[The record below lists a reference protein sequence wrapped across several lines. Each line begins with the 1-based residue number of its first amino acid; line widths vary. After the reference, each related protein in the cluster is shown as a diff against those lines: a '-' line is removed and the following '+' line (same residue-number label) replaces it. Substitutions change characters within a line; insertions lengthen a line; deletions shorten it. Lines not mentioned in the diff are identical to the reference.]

1 MNQWIKARAVRG
13 FIGSALLGS
22 LLSIGATMGVM
33 AAPTCTNT
41 GALDRD
47 GTPLTARIVNP
58 AASVHGR
65 VDATGCSVGVYFGH
79 GNGRVDG
86 ADISGATYYGVLV
99 DGNVN
104 DVRVEVRG
112 SSVHDIGDTPMTA
125 SRHGEGIAYRSF
137 DGGSARGTV
146 QGNRVWH
153 FQEAGIN
160 ETGPGSTVT
169 VDDNRVTGRGA
180 QGVISQNG
188 IQVIFGAHGTV
199 RGNEISDLRFTGPNV
214 GIGVIVVGGP
224 SYAKPYTRDTLVE
237 RNEITGADAGVLVFE
252 LDLDY
257 LPPAQPTNVVIRNN
271 VIVNRELTNH
281 EGWDGASVGY
291 QVGILLDG
299 YRDQA
304 IGNTIVGRGYNQA
317 YCGAAAVCL
326 PIDTDAELDPIL
338 RGNHIR

>member
-1 MNQWIKARAVRG
+1 MNQGTRTRAVRG

-22 LLSIGATMGVM
+22 VLSVGVSTGAM
-33 AAPTCTNT
+33 AAPSCIST

-58 AASVHGR
+58 AATVRGR
-65 VDATGCSVGVYFGH
+65 VDATGCSVGVYFGQ
-79 GNGRVDG
+79 GTGRVEG
-86 ADISGATYYGVLV
+86 ADIFGARYYGVLV

-104 DVRVEVRG
+104 NVAVDVRG
-112 SSVHDIGDTPMTA
+112 SRVHDVGDTPITA
-125 SRHGEGIAYRSF
+125 SRHGQGIAYRSF
-137 DGGSARGTV
+137 DGGTARGTV
-146 QGNRVWH
+146 HGNTVWN

-169 VDDNRVTGRGA
+169 IDDNHVTGRGA

-199 RGNEISDLRFTGPNV
+199 RGNEIRDLRFTGPNG

-224 SYAKPYTRDTLVE
+224 SYDQPYTRGTLIE
-237 RNEITGADAGVLVFE
+237 RNEITSADAGVVVFE
-252 LDLDY
+252 VDLDY

-271 VIVNRELTNH
+271 VIVNRDLANH
-281 EGWDGASVGY
+281 EGWDGVSVGY

-304 IGNTIVGRGYNQA
+304 IGNTIIGRGYSQA
-317 YCGAAAVCL
+317 YCGAAAICL

-338 RGNHIR
+338 RDNHIR